1 MLAFLTGVACF
12 RAGQAHPTHNQT
24 WSNNTNTR
32 ESQDITYRPIII
44 IIIIIIIIFIIIKTS
59 VTQKEKSKGICME
72 GYPGKYDFLL
82 FLRIRN

>member
-44 IIIIIIIIFIIIKTS
+44 IIIIIIIKTS

>member
-1 MLAFLTGVACF
+1 M
-12 RAGQAHPTHNQT
+12 HHQT

-32 ESQDITYRPIII
+32 ESQDITYGPIII
-44 IIIIIIIIFIIIKTS
+44 IIIIIIIKTS

>member
-1 MLAFLTGVACF
+1 MLKHFQTVDMNDTM
-12 RAGQAHPTHNQT
+12 HHQT
-24 WSNNTNTR
+24 WSNNTNNR
-32 ESQDITYRPIII
+32 ESQDITYRPI
-44 IIIIIIIIFIIIKTS
+44 IIIKTS

>member
-1 MLAFLTGVACF
+1 M
-12 RAGQAHPTHNQT
+12 QNQT
-24 WSNNTNTR
+24 WSNNTNNR

-44 IIIIIIIIFIIIKTS
+44 IIIETS

-82 FLRIRN
+82 FLRIRNYRRTTTPKCTLP